1 MRRMIYAVVI
11 ILLVGLL
18 VAAYFATRSS
28 TPTTPQGTETPEGAT
43 TPETGNTNTGDDNTS
58 PTPRN
63 DSTSSSE
70 RVART
75 VTMQNNTFEP
85 DMLSVPAGTTVTW
98 TNRDAAEHTVTEVA
112 APTGGAGPDSGRL
125 REGQSYSLNFV
136 TPGTYTYRCTLH
148 PEMTGTITVTEQQ

>member
-1 MRRMIYAVVI
+1 MRRMIYVVVI
-11 ILLVGLL
+11 IVLVGLL
-18 VAAYFATRSS
+18 VAAYVATRSS
-28 TPTTPQGTETPEGAT
+28 TPTTPQGTDA
-43 TPETGNTNTGDDNTS
+43 PETGNTNTGDDTTS
-58 PTPRN
+58 PAPRN
-63 DSTSSSE
+63 DGTSSSE